1 MVNEKKKEPVTM
13 RDMDNYF
20 LELALQKANNKKQK
34 KKEMKETYLAVICS
48 VIIALATFYFA
59 DLEVDKWSIPVILMS
74 SLLSTLLVVTDE
86 RRSQTGHF
94 FGIWLSLAAL
104 TLVGCIGVGLVFI
117 LISTF
122 L

>member
-34 KKEMKETYLAVICS
+34 KKEKNEAYLAVVCS
-48 VIIALATFYFA
+48 VIISFAIFYFA
-59 DLEVDKWSIPVILMS
+59 DLEVDKWSIPVILIV

-86 RRSQTGHF
+86 RKGQTGHF
-94 FGIWLSLAAL
+94 FGIWFSLAAF
-104 TLVGCIGVGLVFI
+104 TLVGCIGVGLVFM